1 LSIALAITNASFLF
15 YSNNDHDDNHD
26 DGDDDA
32 DSNSGGRETTKEGQ
46 ILARVQHEKP
56 VLSYSYM
63 MQHFR
68 ELATILQSDQQ
79 SMLACVSLIEQL
91 KDRARRHQSL
101 EAYFYDPAPTR
112 GNGSVC
118 NTVEPVS
125 MVARTPRHRNQKR
138 KKPSIEKSRRQTME
152 VDLDQANTSVARKAI
167 EVPKRRRKQ
176 ERHCSLCKQ
185 LGHQVARCPSIAGF
199 NGRWLTQRLPAVSRV
214 ERSSLATSLGDP
226 MVYTN
231 AIRSVQQTQVFSSL
245 PAMGKDAA
253 LVIHRRIY
261 IDVSLPQKDSVT
273 NFAFECTVFSDGGVR
288 IAEYDYALFAHPP
301 IAEHITKSKQ
311 SLVMSLLM
319 PISGL
324 RTLLPPIPNNMTQD
338 TKDDPDDE
346 SLSTV
351 DMKTDDNS
359 TVDTKTDDN
368 SFVGTNTDNL
378 QQDSEEE

>member
-1 LSIALAITNASFLF
+1 M
-15 YSNNDHDDNHD
+15 
-26 DGDDDA
+26 
-32 DSNSGGRETTKEGQ
+32 EEGQ

-68 ELATILQSDQQ
+68 ELATILQSDQK

-101 EAYFYDPAPTR
+101 EAYFYDPAPR
-112 GNGSVC
+112 VCNGSVSN

-125 MVARTPRHRNQKR
+125 MVARTPRQRNQKR
-138 KKPSIEKSRRQTME
+138 KKPSIERTRRQTME
-152 VDLDQANTSVARKAI
+152 VDLDQVNTSVASTAMV
-167 EVPKRRRKQ
+167 VPKRSRKQ
-176 ERHCSLCKQ
+176 GRHCRLCKQ

-199 NGRWLTQRLPAVSRV
+199 NGRWLNQRVPSVSRV

-301 IAEHITKSKQ
+301 IAEHVTKSKR
-311 SLVMSLLM
+311 SLVMSLLV

-324 RTLLPPIPNNMTQD
+324 RTLLPPIPNSMTQD
-338 TKDDPDDE
+338 TKDNSDDE
-346 SLSTV
+346 SLSTLGTTAEDNTV
-351 DMKTDDNS
+351 GTKTDDNS
-359 TVDTKTDDN
+359 TICPNND
-368 SFVGTNTDNL
+368 SL
-378 QQDSEEE
+378 QQDSDDE